1 MIYNLANRIDPRD
14 KQARA
19 PINTAARR
27 ARQSSD
33 EMLYADAT
41 RRERHAAGGLR
52 IFKWSLCR

>member
-33 EMLYADAT
+33 EMLYADAVAPQLDG
-41 RRERHAAGGLR
+41 AAPAS
-52 IFKWSLCR
+52 IY